1 MPEDPRVV
9 RSRAAVVAGAAELL
23 LADGPGAV
31 TVDAVVQRTGVAR
44 STIYRHFPTSTDVLR
59 AAVDAVLPG
68 GTPAEPLAPPG
79 QTPTAEQARTALVR
93 RLRANADHLATGA
106 WVRALPALLELV
118 GRDPSLEEH
127 RAQIVARHR
136 EPLEEQLRAVRDAGL
151 VPEDADLAVLAA
163 RLLGPLFY
171 RRLVSGEPLTHEL
184 CDHLVDTV
192 LTPGDLR

>member
-1 MPEDPRVV
+1 MSEDPRVV

-23 LADGPGAV
+23 LEDGPGAV

-59 AAVDAVLPG
+59 AAVDAVLPDSV
-68 GTPAEPLAPPG
+68 PAEPLAAPG
-79 QTPTAEQARTALVR
+79 QAPTAHQARAALVR
-93 RLRANADHLATGA
+93 RLHATTDQLATGA

-118 GRDPSLEEH
+118 ARDPSLEEH
-127 RAQIVARHR
+127 RAQIIARHR
-136 EPLEEQLRAVRDAGL
+136 EPLEEQLRAVRGAGL
-151 VPEDADLAVLAA
+151 LPADADLAVVAA

-192 LTPGDLR
+192 LTPGDPR